1 MSKTITIPEELY
13 EKLGREA
20 QARGLTIEG
29 LLEQVGRS
37 LSLTSPCPEEILET
51 LRQGG
56 LSPLTLDPFSDLID
70 PTVDYETVRRELAD
84 RTFTPNLSEI
94 IIADRG

>member
-20 QARGLTIEG
+20 RTRGLTIEG
-29 LLEQVGRS
+29 LLEQLGTS
-37 LSLTSPCPEEILET
+37 LSLSSSCPEEVLEA
-51 LRQGG
+51 LKQGG
-56 LSPLTLDPFSDLID
+56 LSPLTLDSFSTLID
-70 PTVDYETVRRELAD
+70 PAIDYETVRRELGD
-84 RTFTPNLSEI
+84 RIFTPSLSEI